1 MAARFERAESVRGAL
16 NMWRHDEPVQARG
29 ILECMRH
36 SSPRS
41 SLRQILVGVACVA
54 ILTAPPVPAS
64 DDSPVPPRLL
74 PIAAIVANTDFDAPY
89 PVTVRGVVT
98 WRRNRG
104 LIIQEDDAGIWID
117 AQRSVE
123 IGLWRG
129 DDGLL
134 DRLRPGVAVEVEGL
148 ADRGGYV
155 PNVLASAIRVIGERP
170 EPPPLPIDHNRFFFG
185 LDCCRRVT
193 VRGVVQGFR
202 EDADDWLLLMSDAS
216 RGFTVSIP
224 DALLPDGPASLVDAE
239 IRLVGVS
246 VSHFNTRGEFLAP
259 WLRVVHAEDV
269 VVEQPAETT
278 AMQAPEIPLRAI
290 AQYHPRRR
298 EDHRI
303 RTRGTVTYAT
313 PGQVLYLQEGFN
325 GVRVETEQSHRFG
338 PGDRVEVAGFTKIQ
352 GRVAG
357 IVEADIRRIEAGS
370 PLAAIDIEPDTILKI
385 NADASRIGQMA
396 VPGDFQG
403 CLVTFPAQIVD
414 FQRSALGGQVL
425 LAAGETRVSGIT
437 MTNDF
442 TRLQSL
448 ELGSLVQATGIVQ
461 FATNRGDE
469 RLQMSRPFEVDRL
482 ELLVRSSNDIVVLR
496 AASWWKPRRLA
507 ALLAAVATAAAVAAG
522 WVVLL
527 RRKVAAQ
534 LAVIELKIQAE
545 AATDERQRIARE
557 FHDTLEQGLAAV
569 SLRLDVAACTVA
581 DERSRS
587 VLEHQRQI
595 LSGLQTET
603 RDFLWDLRDPVHVE
617 GTLVESLSLH
627 LRHLQEL
634 SAAPVRFDVEGLP
647 PRLPRTTH
655 YHLLRI
661 VREAVHNAIVHA
673 KATQIHVRVVFQPAS
688 LAIMVEDDG
697 MGFDVAARSQAEG
710 HFGIRGMQ
718 ERARQ
723 VGSRY
728 SIDSVPGAGTRV
740 SIELPLQPTGLGNGS
755 PR

>member
-1 MAARFERAESVRGAL
+1 MLAG
-16 NMWRHDEPVQARG
+16 
-29 ILECMRH
+29 MRDP
-36 SSPRS
+36 SPRS
-41 SLRQILVGVACVA
+41 LLRHAFFGVACVA
-54 ILTAPPVPAS
+54 ILNAPLVPAAE
-64 DDSPVPPRLL
+64 DSPGPPHLL
-74 PIAAIVANTDFDAPY
+74 PIAAIVADTDFNSPY

-129 DDGLL
+129 DDDLL
-134 DRLRPGVAVEVEGL
+134 DRLRPGVAVEVDGL

-155 PNVLASAIRVIGERP
+155 PNVLAIAIRMLGERP
-170 EPPPLPIDHNRFFFG
+170 EPPPLPIDPKRFFFG

-193 VRGVVQGFR
+193 VRGVVQGVR
-202 EDADDWLLLMSDAS
+202 DDDGDWTLLMSDAS
-216 RGFTVSIP
+216 RDFTASIP
-224 DALLPDGPASLVDAE
+224 QALLPDGPTPLVDAE
-239 IRLVGVS
+239 LRLVGVS

-259 WLRVVHAEDV
+259 WLRVVHAEDI
-269 VVEQPAETT
+269 VVERPSETT

-313 PGQVLYLQEGFN
+313 PGKVLYLQEGFN
-325 GVRVETEQSHRFG
+325 GVRVETEQSHRFE
-338 PGDRVEVAGFTKIQ
+338 PGDRVEVAGFTQIQ

-357 IVEADIRRIEAGS
+357 IVEADVRRIEAGS
-370 PLAAIDIEPDTILKI
+370 PLAPIDIDPDTILEI

-396 VPGDFQG
+396 EPGDFQG

-414 FQRSALGGQVL
+414 FQRSAIGGQVL
-425 LAAGETRVSGIT
+425 LAAGEIRVSGIT
-437 MTNDF
+437 TTDDIV
-442 TRLQSL
+442 RLL
-448 ELGSLVQATGIVQ
+448 AIEPGSVVQATGIVQ

-469 RLQMSRPFEVDRL
+469 RLQISRPFEVDRL
-482 ELLVRSSNDIVVLR
+482 ELLVRSANDIVVLR

-534 LAVIELKIQAE
+534 LAVIESKIQAE
-545 AATDERQRIARE
+545 AATEERQRIARE

-603 RDFLWDLRDPVHVE
+603 RDFLWDLRDPVHAE

-627 LRHLQEL
+627 LHHLQEL
-634 SAAPVRFDVEGLP
+634 SAAPVRLDVEGLP
-647 PRLPRTTH
+647 PVLPRTTH

-661 VREAVHNAIVHA
+661 VREAVYNAIKHA
-673 KATQIHVRVVFQPAS
+673 KATRILVHVVFRPS
-688 LAIMVEDDG
+688 SFAITVEDDG
-697 MGFDVAARSQAEG
+697 TGFDVAVRSQAEG

-723 VGSRY
+723 VGARY
-728 SIDSVPGAGTRV
+728 SIDSRPEAGTRV
-740 SIELPLQPTGLGNGS
+740 SIELPLPPTGLGNGG
-755 PR
+755 PQPHDA